1 MVLLRRAGWK
11 VSTSMVGRILTRL
24 KARGALR
31 AASGPGIAIRRR
43 RRQRPS
49 YAARKPRGYRAIAPG
64 DSVQI
69 GTLDVRSLPGVI
81 LKRFTARDVVSRWD
95 ALSVHSRATAAIATK
110 FLHTMKERLTFPIR
124 AVQVDGGGE
133 FQAGFE
139 AACQQQGIRL
149 FVLPLRSIRSNQSLD
164 GCAPTEYL
172 AAHHP

>member
-31 AASGPGIAIRRR
+31 AASGPGIATRRR
-43 RRQRPS
+43 RRQRP
-49 YAARKPRGYRAIAPG
+49 YASRKPRAIAPG
-64 DSVQI
+64 VIVQI

-124 AVQVDGGGE
+124 AVQLDGGGE

-139 AACQQQGIRL
+139 AACEQQGIRL
-149 FVLPLRSIRSNQSLD
+149 FVLPLRSIRPNQSLA

>member
-1 MVLLRRAGWK
+1 MLRRASWK

-31 AASGPGIAIRRR
+31 AASGPGIATRRR
-43 RRQRPS
+43 RRQRP
-49 YAARKPRGYRAIAPG
+49 YAARKPRDYLAIAPG
-64 DSVQI
+64 VIVQI
-69 GTLDVRSLPGVI
+69 DTLDVRSLPGVI

-149 FVLPLRSIRSNQSLD
+149 FVLPLRSIRPNQSLA